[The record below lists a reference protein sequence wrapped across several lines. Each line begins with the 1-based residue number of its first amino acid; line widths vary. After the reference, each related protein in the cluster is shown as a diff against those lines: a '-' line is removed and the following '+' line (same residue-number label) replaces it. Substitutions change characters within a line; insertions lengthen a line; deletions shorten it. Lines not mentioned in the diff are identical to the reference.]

1 MCNGSQKYGMKK
13 EVSYVTTILF
23 FLSLFYLQRLRDA
36 GGVVDPERGVQ
47 FPDIREM
54 RVAGSKDV
62 VALNIVISFLSV
74 FIISF
79 HSYDN

>member
-1 MCNGSQKYGMKK
+1 MN
-13 EVSYVTTILF
+13 TIFSSRNYLPF
-23 FLSLFYLQRLRDA
+23 SLLYLQRLRDA

-62 VALNIVISFLSV
+62 VAFSIVISYRLVDKNTYVYIDTF
-74 FIISF
+74 
-79 HSYDN
+79 

>member
-1 MCNGSQKYGMKK
+1 MCNGSQKCGMKK

-62 VALNIVISFLSV
+62 VALSIVISFLSV

-79 HSYDN
+79 HSYDR